1 MRDYYRQVLEVVSR
15 CTGFTEVQILHDRHE
30 VCTDA
35 RYLLVH
41 FLSEKLKCNEIVHLT
56 GLSKQTVS
64 QIVNGYDARAKFKYS
79 LRATAKT
86 IEVELFV

>member
-1 MRDYYRQVLEVVSR
+1 MRDYYRQVSEVVSQ

-41 FLSEKLKCNEIVHLT
+41 FLSDKLKCNEIVHLT

-64 QIVNGYDARAKFKYS
+64 QIVNQYDTRAKYKYS
-79 LRATAKT
+79 LRATAKM
-86 IEVELFV
+86 IECKLFG